1 MATRHITAA
10 TAMAALAL
18 AGTTGVAH
26 AASQSVTENCSSNA
40 WAYIPIALQV
50 GDTLTIA
57 TNISGDC
64 DRAGTFTGTGVAP
77 QGVGTATAGAT
88 GTEIVLPYNA
98 GTAAIAFGDRII
110 YTAMAVGSIRLQL
123 QDYIFGDPTYYDIT
137 VTAASSN
144 DPGSE
149 PVTQS
154 SPRDVLQQVG
164 SPTGG
169 CETVDDSTL
178 NWAGVPSGEWRES
191 WAQWSNGGLGGAVC
205 SRTLTYV
212 AGGWRV
218 TS

>member
-1 MATRHITAA
+1 MATGLITAA

-18 AGTTGVAH
+18 LGTTGVAH
-26 AASQSVTENCSSNA
+26 AASQNVTENCSSNA
-40 WAYIPIALQV
+40 WATIPIALQV

-77 QGVGTATAGAT
+77 RGVGTATAGAT

-98 GTAAIAFGDRII
+98 GTATLASGDRII
-110 YTAMAVGSIRLQL
+110 YTATAVGSIRVLL
-123 QDYIFGDPTYYDIT
+123 EDYVFGDPTYYDIT
-137 VTAASSN
+137 VTAAGSN
-144 DPGSE
+144 PNPE

-164 SPTGG
+164 GLDGG
-169 CETVDDSTL
+169 CETVDDSAL
-178 NWAGVPSGEWRES
+178 NWAGVHSGGWHES
-191 WAQWSNGGLGGAVC
+191 WAQWANGGLGGAVC

-218 TS
+218 AF